1 MKRAKSVD
9 LGSMTA
15 QKKSKQRQNQSLVQK
30 RKSFPEVSKATQAKK
45 TLIVEDIDMK
55 DEEEKF
61 EEPPEPVEEE
71 SKMII
76 TVDKSKLIPEDVE
89 DKQRNAKIDTIKN
102 DMQLAIYK
110 PDKNS
115 A

>member
-1 MKRAKSVD
+1 M
-9 LGSMTA
+9 
-15 QKKSKQRQNQSLVQK
+15 N
-30 RKSFPEVSKATQAKK
+30 
-45 TLIVEDIDMK
+45 VEEDK
-55 DEEEKF
+55 Y
-61 EEPPEPVEEE
+61 EEPLEPVEEE
-71 SKMII
+71 RKMII

-89 DKQRNAKIDTIKN
+89 DKQNHAKIDTIKN